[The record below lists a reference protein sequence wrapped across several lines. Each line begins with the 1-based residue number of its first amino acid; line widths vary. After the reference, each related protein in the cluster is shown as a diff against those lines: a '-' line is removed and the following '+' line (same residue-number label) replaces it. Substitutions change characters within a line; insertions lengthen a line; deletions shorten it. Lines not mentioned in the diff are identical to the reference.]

1 MRGTGAW
8 RQEAVFVFFALA
20 FASVLGYLAG
30 FGFKVFYLLLYVYLA
45 WHIYQIYRLYVWLS
59 RGKTRYPP
67 DARGLWGDIFYM
79 LFKVRKKSS
88 RRQKEFLNIV
98 SQFKASTSALPE
110 GALVLSPNGEVLWFN
125 KSAKELL
132 GFHPAKDI
140 GQRVVNLVRHPLF
153 VSYFQSDDYK
163 DSIEIVSPINEEL
176 ILNVHITPYKQGQRL
191 MMVRDVT
198 RVNQLEKVRKDFIA
212 NASHELR
219 SPLTVIKGYLETIS
233 EPLAR
238 NNPRYEKPLKDMAQ
252 QAERMKTIVDD
263 LLYLSKLENTD
274 NAEDIEYIN
283 VAALMVTLQK
293 EAQSMCDKKQHELI
307 VTVDSKR
314 QIRGAIKEL
323 HSAFSNLIF
332 NAVRYTPEGGTIEIN
347 WSDGKK
353 GSAVF
358 SVRDTGIGIEEKHIP
373 RLTERF
379 YRVDKGRAREVGG
392 TGLGLAIV
400 KHVLER
406 HNGHLEI
413 KSVPNKGSVFSCV
426 FSKKV
431 LR

>member
-8 RQEAVFVFFALA
+8 RQEVFFVSLLL
-20 FASVLGYLAG
+20 FLLSGIGYLAG
-30 FGFKVFYLLLYVYLA
+30 YEFKVFFFLLYIYFG
-45 WHIYQIYRLYVWLS
+45 WHGYQIYRLYTWLS

-110 GALVLSPNGEVLWFN
+110 GALVLSASGEVLWFN
-125 KSAKELL
+125 KSARELL
-132 GFHPAKDI
+132 GFHPAKDV
-140 GQRVVNLVRHPLF
+140 GQRVVNLVRNPLF
-153 VSYFQSDDYK
+153 VKYFQSGEYK
-163 DSIEIVSPINEEL
+163 DSVEVVSPVNSEL
-176 ILNVHITPYKQGQRL
+176 ILNIHITPYKQGQRL

-238 NNPRYEKPLKDMAQ
+238 NNPRYAKPLQDMTQ

-263 LLYLSKLENTD
+263 LLYLSKLENTE
-274 NAEDIEYIN
+274 NGEDFEYVN
-283 VAALMVTLQK
+283 MNALMATLQK
-293 EAQSMCDKKQHELI
+293 ETQSMCDKKGHEL
-307 VTVDSKR
+307 VVSVESER
-314 QIRGAIKEL
+314 QIRGNAKEL

-332 NAVRYTPEGGTIEIN
+332 NAVRYTPDGGTIEIKWADKN
-347 WSDGKK
+347 K
-353 GSAVF
+353 GAAF

-406 HNGHLEI
+406 HNGRLEV
-413 KSVPNKGSVFSCV
+413 SSEPNQGSKFSCV
-426 FSKKV
+426 FGKKV